1 MEARLT
7 EIGTGEK
14 IKQYIRCEMTPTSV
28 SGEQQISIS
37 GDTIKI
43 YRGGILMSG
52 LKIKRGWMQKNVV
65 VWFGALLCCLLWGSA
80 FPCIKIG
87 YRLFEVDAADT
98 ASQILFA
105 GCRFT
110 LAGILAVGIGS
121 VMEGSF
127 LWPEKRAVKE
137 IIWLSLLQT
146 IIQYFFF
153 YMGLAH
159 TSGVKAS
166 IIEAINVFIAILV
179 AGVLFHQEKITSRKI
194 VGCVLGFAGVVLIN
208 LNGMNFQFSLAGE
221 GAIFFSTIAYAFSS
235 VFVKKFSQK
244 FNPVMLSAYQFI
256 IGGIVLMAAG
266 CAMGG
271 HITKVTPAGLGL
283 LIYLAMVS
291 AVAYSLWGIL
301 LKYNPVSKVTVFGF
315 MNPVFGVLLSALLLG
330 ETDQASGMLGLLS
343 LFLVCVGIYVVNSGN
358 RS

>member
-1 MEARLT
+1 
-7 EIGTGEK
+7 
-14 IKQYIRCEMTPTSV
+14 
-28 SGEQQISIS
+28 
-37 GDTIKI
+37 
-43 YRGGILMSG
+43 MSG
-52 LKIKRGWMQKNVV
+52 LKIKQEWMQKTVV

-87 YRLFEVDAADT
+87 YRLFEVDVADT
-98 ASQILFA
+98 SSQIFFA

-110 LAGILAVGIGS
+110 LAGILAAGIGS
-121 VMEGSF
+121 VMEGRF
-127 LWPEKRAVKE
+127 LRPERKAAKE

-166 IIEAINVFIAILV
+166 IIEAVNVFIAILV
-179 AGVLFHQEKITSRKI
+179 AGFVFHQEKITSRKI
-194 VGCVLGFAGVVLIN
+194 TGCILGF
-208 LNGMNFQFSLAGE
+208 AGE

-266 CAMGG
+266 GVMGG
-271 HITKVTPAGLGL
+271 HITKVTPSGIGL
-283 LIYLAMVS
+283 LVYLALVS

-301 LKYNPVSKVTVFGF
+301 LKYNPVSRVTVFGF

-330 ETDQASGMLGLLS
+330 ETDQASGILGLLS
-343 LFLVCVGIYVVNSGN
+343 LLLVSVGIYVVNSGK
-358 RS
+358 